1 MWEELE
7 RALGFLQ
14 TGGPWALVLVLGA
27 VIRRLWE
34 QARAS
39 DEDKEQALKE
49 QAAMFAANA
58 AQRAAEE
65 REERDGIRDRCAE
78 RHTEKDAAIV
88 QLTRDSVQAQTEAN
102 ERLLRLEQT
111 IEALARR
118 KP

>member
-27 VIRRLWE
+27 VIRKLWE

-39 DEDKEQALKE
+39 DEDKEAALRE
-49 QAAMFAANA
+49 QAAAFAANA

-65 REERDGIRDRCAE
+65 RGERDGIRDRCAE
-78 RHTEKDAAIV
+78 RHAEKDAAIIT
-88 QLTRDSVQAQTEAN
+88 LTRDTVRTQTEAN
-102 ERLLRLEQT
+102 ERLSR
-111 IEALARR
+111 IEEDIQALTRR
-118 KP
+118 ET